1 MPICE
6 ADPWRLQ
13 YFERAACPPDVNIP
27 TEDSD
32 AWLWYP
38 DHRWVYDKI
47 AIALSQGLD
56 AGPHGVPPPRFPVFS
71 KPIINLKG
79 MGVASRVL
87 SSQAEYEAS
96 LTPGHMWMTL
106 LDGRHVSSDVAV
118 VDGEP
123 RWWRHA
129 TENPAGKAP
138 SIIGPCTPRTIPAS
152 RRIAARG
159 SAGISRA
166 TPASSTP

>member
-56 AGPHGVPPPRFPVFS
+56 AGPHGVPPPRFPGVLQADHQS
-71 KPIINLKG
+71 QGHGDREPRPRTRKPSTKR
-79 MGVASRVL
+79 ASR
-87 SSQAEYEAS
+87 
-96 LTPGHMWMTL
+96 P
-106 LDGRHVSSDVAV
+106 
-118 VDGEP
+118 
-123 RWWRHA
+123 A
-129 TENPAGKAP
+129 TCG
-138 SIIGPCTPRTIPAS
+138 
-152 RRIAARG
+152 
-159 SAGISRA
+159 
-166 TPASSTP
+166 

>member
-13 YFERAACPPDVNIP
+13 YFEHTACPPDVNIP
-27 TEDSD
+27 TEDAD

-38 DHRWVYDKI
+38 GHRWVYDKI

-71 KPIINLKG
+71 KPIVNLKG

-87 SSQAEYEAS
+87 SSAAQYEAS
-96 LTPGHMWMTL
+96 LTPGHMWMALSAQTP
-106 LDGRHVSSDVAV
+106 RSSRASRI
-118 VDGEP
+118 GG
-123 RWWRHA
+123 A
-129 TENPAGKAP
+129 MSPASRLEKAP
-138 SIIGPCTPRTIPAS
+138 STIGRCMPPRIPPSSTIAAHGLPAICQAIPAS
-152 RRIAARG
+152 
-159 SAGISRA
+159 
-166 TPASSTP
+166 